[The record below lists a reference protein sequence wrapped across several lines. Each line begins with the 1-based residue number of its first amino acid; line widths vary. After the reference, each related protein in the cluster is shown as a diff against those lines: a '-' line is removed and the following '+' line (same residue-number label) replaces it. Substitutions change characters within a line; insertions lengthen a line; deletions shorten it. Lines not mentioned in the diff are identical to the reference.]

1 DRVLARPARP
11 APPLDRRA
19 PVAVRCARGSRRD
32 PRPSRTG
39 RARRPDVPARLV
51 AALRLAPSARRLDL
65 DRRAGRP
72 ARPLDGA
79 PTFPAGGRTGRLRS
93 PLLERRLHLGTD
105 PDRLGNRGRV
115 VPPADTRL
123 SLADLV
129 RRGPPRQD

>member
-1 DRVLARPARP
+1 
-11 APPLDRRA
+11 
-19 PVAVRCARGSRRD
+19 
-32 PRPSRTG
+32 
-39 RARRPDVPARLV
+39 
-51 AALRLAPSARRLDL
+51 RLDL

-72 ARPLDGA
+72 ARTLDGA

-129 RRGPPRQD
+129 RRGPPRQDRAAADGNAARVRQPPPHQAAAG